1 MKKSMLL
8 AVLPVVVSG
17 CWTFNESE
25 YPQTAG
31 PHRPCDGRR
40 HGVPREVKGV
50 RGRSSFR

>member
-1 MKKSMLL
+1 MKKSLLL

-31 PHRPCDGRR
+31 PHRPGDGGRY
-40 HGVPREVKGV
+40 GLSGEVKGV